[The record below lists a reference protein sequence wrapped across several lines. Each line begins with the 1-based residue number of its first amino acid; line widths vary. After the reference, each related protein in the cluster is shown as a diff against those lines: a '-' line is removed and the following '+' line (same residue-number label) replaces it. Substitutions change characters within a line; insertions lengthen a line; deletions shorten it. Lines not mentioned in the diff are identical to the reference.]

1 MLHAARHVPCLPCL
15 CPLPHPD
22 SLLPLPFPPVQC
34 FALPVF
40 FKQRSMQMFP
50 AWAFT
55 SPAAILRLPFS
66 MIDATLFSITIYWLT
81 GLAPNVNRFFFF
93 WGFHILFSQV
103 LQGPKMFSIG
113 KA

>member
-1 MLHAARHVPCLPCL
+1 MTPACDSSARCPTLTPCCPCPVPPCAA
-15 CPLPHPD
+15 
-22 SLLPLPFPPVQC
+22 QC

-103 LQGPKMFSIG
+103 RQGPKMLSLG

>member
-1 MLHAARHVPCLPCL
+1 
-15 CPLPHPD
+15 
-22 SLLPLPFPPVQC
+22 
-34 FALPVF
+34 
-40 FKQRSMQMFP
+40 MQMFP

-103 LQGPKMFSIG
+103 RLGLEMLSLEKV
-113 KA
+113 